1 MANGVA
7 NVGING
13 VSNNGAGND
22 DVKMAASNEAKIEDG
37 ENQRRGEK
45 SMGGENRRQIMAAAL
60 CAPAYRAQI
69 AP

>member
-37 ENQRRGEK
+37 KKISGVAKNQC
-45 SMGGENRRQIMAAAL
+45 GGENRRK
-60 CAPAYRAQI
+60 
-69 AP
+69 